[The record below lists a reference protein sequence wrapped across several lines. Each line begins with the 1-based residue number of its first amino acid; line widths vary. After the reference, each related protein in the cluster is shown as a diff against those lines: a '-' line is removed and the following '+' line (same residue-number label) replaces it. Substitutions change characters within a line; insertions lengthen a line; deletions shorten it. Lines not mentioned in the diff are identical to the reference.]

1 MKAEK
6 TRSHFITFNQVQ
18 DRGGS
23 KWTTTVIVNYF
34 FAALRP
40 HSFGAGPRFHTLFF

>member
-34 FAALRP
+34 FASSDPTLSERVP
-40 HSFGAGPRFHTLFF
+40 SFED